1 LTQRDLEKSK
11 IALASYGRPFL
22 HKLSS
27 CYRVL
32 HFPIVP
38 CHGSTTKSGGTVKKF
53 RRFGPDLCPHFWN
66 ASGAIERKLT
76 ASASAALWL
85 FPSGYTSSTKTR
97 LLYIMGDRNSLPQ
110 PLMQ

>member
-38 CHGSTTKSGGTVKKF
+38 CHGSTTKSGGTVKKI
-53 RRFGPDLCPHFWN
+53 P
-66 ASGAIERKLT
+66 
-76 ASASAALWL
+76 ALWAG
-85 FPSGYTSSTKTR
+85 FVPP
-97 LLYIMGDRNSLPQ
+97 LLKCFRCHWT
-110 PLMQ
+110 